1 MDNTKRHLSEQ
12 KPGSAGVAGDL
23 RRLKSDGVASA
34 AELREFLGNLK
45 GRSPEDVMG
54 AVAQSNLVRSIGLA
68 TVGCL
73 GLMAV
78 LTIIPYLLRDSS
90 SSVAAN
96 SSVAAPVKDDSA
108 TQADTRPAA
117 ADSRSDLQTEAS
129 AAANAREA
137 VDKMGIGGAADP
149 DSNPDKIDNRLDKLL
164 DGID

>member
-96 SSVAAPVKDDSA
+96 SSVAAPV
-108 TQADTRPAA
+108 
-117 ADSRSDLQTEAS
+117 
-129 AAANAREA
+129 
-137 VDKMGIGGAADP
+137 
-149 DSNPDKIDNRLDKLL
+149 
-164 DGID
+164 